1 MTGLGRSGEG
11 VVRIWG
17 RGLTAKEEENNLG
30 QTLSGGDE
38 LPQGLRELMF
48 GGKEYI
54 PGRETQS

>member
-1 MTGLGRSGEG
+1 MESGW

-17 RGLTAKEEENNLG
+17 RGLAAKEEENNLG